1 MRSTMASTEF
11 ELTRE
16 DIDITV
22 ARNAS
27 TGERMWVL
35 SVLSAM
41 IRDESRRGHVCG
53 SAQTSAA
60 Q

>member
-1 MRSTMASTEF
+1 MASTEF

-35 SVLSAM
+35 SFLSAM
-41 IRDESRRGHVCG
+41 IRDESRKGNVCG
-53 SAQTSAA
+53 SAQT
-60 Q
+60 

>member
-27 TGERMWVL
+27 TGERMWVF
-35 SVLSAM
+35 SFLSAR
-41 IRDESRRGHVCG
+41 IRDESRKGHVCG
-53 SAQTSAA
+53 SAQT
-60 Q
+60 